1 MPTTPRLFQP
11 LRDRR
16 YARYWLAATLSFA
29 GDGLYLVAVVWY
41 AAGLENPV
49 LSLSAVGFA
58 TAAPNLVATLLGG
71 ALADRMDRRL
81 ILLSAD
87 LVRAAAVGAMAALG
101 WAGALNLP
109 ALVAL
114 VTVLGLASSVANP
127 TITAYLPALV
137 DTGSLPPANAL
148 LSMTRTLTSRVVGP
162 AAAGALI
169 ALAGTELCFLIDAC
183 SFLVSA
189 GVLVALPARRASAT
203 AGRLL
208 TKVVEGLR
216 YTNSQPWLK
225 VTLLANCIGL
235 LFYVGPFFVLVP
247 LLVRDEFD
255 GGAGAYSIL
264 VAVGGAAAF
273 TGAALAGHF
282 RPRHPIVWAY
292 AAWIVTFSTYA
303 LYPFA
308 PSLPVL
314 ILMAGVSLGAGIS
327 ADVIWKSLLQ
337 ERVPDAMLGR
347 VSSLDALATL
357 GSTPLSIALAAPL
370 AGPLGTT
377 TVFVVGGAVA
387 TTVHALGALL
397 VFSSR
402 RSTPEPEPDEAS
414 AGLTPAK
421 VPRAGR

>member
-1 MPTTPRLFQP
+1 
-11 LRDRR
+11 
-16 YARYWLAATLSFA
+16 
-29 GDGLYLVAVVWY
+29 
-41 AAGLENPV
+41 
-49 LSLSAVGFA
+49 
-58 TAAPNLVATLLGG
+58 
-71 ALADRMDRRL
+71 
-81 ILLSAD
+81 
-87 LVRAAAVGAMAALG
+87 
-101 WAGALNLP
+101 
-109 ALVAL
+109 
-114 VTVLGLASSVANP
+114 
-127 TITAYLPALV
+127 
-137 DTGSLPPANAL
+137 
-148 LSMTRTLTSRVVGP
+148 
-162 AAAGALI
+162 
-169 ALAGTELCFLIDAC
+169 LIDAG

-308 PSLPVL
+308 PSIPVL

-370 AGPLGTT
+370 AGLLGTT

-402 RSTPEPEPDEAS
+402 HSTPEPEPDEAI

-421 VPRAGR
+421 ITRAGR